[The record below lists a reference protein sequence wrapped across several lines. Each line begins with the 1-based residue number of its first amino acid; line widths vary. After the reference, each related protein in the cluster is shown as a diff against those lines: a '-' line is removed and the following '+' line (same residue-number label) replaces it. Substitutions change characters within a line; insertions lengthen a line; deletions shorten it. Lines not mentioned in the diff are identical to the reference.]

1 VTGGRAGVEYLD
13 LEDLLSLIRAL
24 GAGPVR
30 DLGLLDSACA
40 RPRSTALGA
49 DAYPTLEGKAA
60 ALLHSLA
67 QNHALVD
74 GNERLAWLAAVVFLD
89 LNGRTVELEDE
100 AAFQLVMAVAEG
112 TIEVDDVAQ
121 RLGRYADEARPLGLR
136 VDVADDDE
144 TLDRLDE

>member
-1 VTGGRAGVEYLD
+1 VIRRAVLERYERAGHRSRVD
-13 LEDLLSLIRAL
+13 A
-24 GAGPVR
+24 
-30 DLGLLDSACA
+30 SA
-40 RPRSTALGA
+40 
-49 DAYPTLEGKAA
+49 EK
-60 ALLHSLA
+60 
-67 QNHALVD
+67 
-74 GNERLAWLAAVVFLD
+74 

-100 AAFQLVMAVAEG
+100 AAFRLVMAVAEG